1 MPKIIINGKEI
12 EFEKGMTVLQACELA
27 DVEIPRFCYHEK
39 LSIAG
44 NCRMCLV
51 ELEKSPKPIASCAM
65 PAAEGM
71 NIKTNTHLVEKARKG
86 VMEFLLA
93 NHPLDCPVC
102 DQGGECDLQDQSM
115 YYGVDKSRFIEN
127 KRQVKEKY
135 MGPLIKTQ
143 MTRCI
148 HCTRCVRFATEVAGV
163 PEIGAIGRGENM
175 EITTYL
181 EKAMESELSANVID
195 LCPVGALTSKPYA
208 FEARPWE
215 LKKTESI
222 DVMDAVGSNI
232 RIDTYNWEVKRILPR
247 LNNDI
252 NEEWISDKTRY
263 SCDGLLKQRLDVPYI
278 KKDNKLQ
285 KSNWDEAITLLA
297 DKIQSINPNEIGGH
311 IGDMVNME
319 NALSFKKL
327 FAILK
332 SKNLEF
338 REKKFY
344 INSSEKINY
353 IFNSSIKGIEES
365 DLILLIGSNPRHEAT
380 MLNAR
385 IRKTFV
391 KKRIPIFSIGDPGE
405 LTYDYTVIG
414 NTTDD
419 LKKILDNEHEFSK
432 KLSSSN
438 KPIIII
444 GESALELESG
454 KYIVEE
460 VKNFLKNNN
469 FISKEWNAFNFL
481 AQNASTVGLID
492 LKVLSKE
499 DEEKNSF
506 FEKLNKNQFK
516 LLYLLGSDNLDIK
529 KDNEFIVYQGSHG
542 DRGAEIADLVLP
554 SAAFTEQNGLFE
566 NLEGR
571 VQESKKASYPIG
583 EALEDWKIF
592 NLILKK
598 LGKFNDL
605 SKFDSLRKEVL
616 NLIPNF
622 TKLNELPNFEEAQE
636 VNTSSEFISESVN
649 IKNLDYFY
657 TNSIS
662 RASKTMSECRQIKQ
676 KLKKQEHKYMIEYLQ
691 ILGQEVYKIV
701 FLLVPI
707 LVSVAMIVWLD
718 RRVWGL
724 VQKRRGPNVV
734 GPFGLFQTLADA
746 LKYIFKEI
754 IIPASANKVVF
765 ILAPIVTMTLALVA
779 WAVIPMSEELVL
791 SDINVGILYLFA
803 VSSLGVYGII
813 MGGWAS
819 NSKYP
824 FLGAIRS
831 AAQMVS
837 YEVSIGIIIINVL
850 LCVGSL
856 NLNDIVIAQKNLW
869 YVIPLFPM
877 FVIFFI
883 SALAETNRPPFDLPE
898 AEAELVAG
906 YQTEY
911 SGMMYAMFWLGEY
924 ANILLMCA
932 MGSILFLGGWLPIMD
947 VYPLNII
954 PAPIWMISKIL
965 FLFLLFALIKAI
977 VPRYRYDQLMRLG
990 WKIFLPFSLIYLVFT
1005 ASFLFYFDKLPKV
1018 NF

>member
-297 DKIQSINPNEIGGH
+297 DKIQSTNPNEIGGH

-554 SAAFTEQNGLFE
+554 SAAFTEQNGLYE

-571 VQESKKASYPIG
+571 VQECKKS
-583 EALEDWKIF
+583 
-592 NLILKK
+592 
-598 LGKFNDL
+598 
-605 SKFDSLRKEVL
+605 
-616 NLIPNF
+616 
-622 TKLNELPNFEEAQE
+622 
-636 VNTSSEFISESVN
+636 
-649 IKNLDYFY
+649 
-657 TNSIS
+657 
-662 RASKTMSECRQIKQ
+662 
-676 KLKKQEHKYMIEYLQ
+676 
-691 ILGQEVYKIV
+691 
-701 FLLVPI
+701 
-707 LVSVAMIVWLD
+707 
-718 RRVWGL
+718 
-724 VQKRRGPNVV
+724 
-734 GPFGLFQTLADA
+734 
-746 LKYIFKEI
+746 
-754 IIPASANKVVF
+754 
-765 ILAPIVTMTLALVA
+765 
-779 WAVIPMSEELVL
+779 VL
-791 SDINVGILYLFA
+791 SYR
-803 VSSLGVYGII
+803 
-813 MGGWAS
+813 
-819 NSKYP
+819 
-824 FLGAIRS
+824 RS
-831 AAQMVS
+831 FRGL
-837 YEVSIGIIIINVL
+837 E
-850 LCVGSL
+850 
-856 NLNDIVIAQKNLW
+856 
-869 YVIPLFPM
+869 
-877 FVIFFI
+877 
-883 SALAETNRPPFDLPE
+883 
-898 AEAELVAG
+898 
-906 YQTEY
+906 
-911 SGMMYAMFWLGEY
+911 
-924 ANILLMCA
+924 NI
-932 MGSILFLGGWLPIMD
+932 
-947 VYPLNII
+947 
-954 PAPIWMISKIL
+954 
-965 FLFLLFALIKAI
+965 
-977 VPRYRYDQLMRLG
+977 
-990 WKIFLPFSLIYLVFT
+990 
-1005 ASFLFYFDKLPKV
+1005 
-1018 NF
+1018 